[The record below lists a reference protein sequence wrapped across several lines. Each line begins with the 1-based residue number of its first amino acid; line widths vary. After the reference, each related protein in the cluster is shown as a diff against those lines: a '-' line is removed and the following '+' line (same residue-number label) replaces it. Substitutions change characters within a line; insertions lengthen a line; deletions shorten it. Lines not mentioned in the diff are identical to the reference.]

1 MTLEPLMKFAGPS
14 PNLPGC
20 NWAEAIS
27 GKWAALTFF
36 VTVDHDGQIEAS
48 LSRAGGLPATPV
60 QSKAFFRMW
69 GVKPTKGRQDM
80 KMSSHWVVKL
90 GRGRKSYD
98 GPRGRRHAGIPTGAG
113 AMNRTDILDAAR
125 QAVTVDRAA
134 THGQLEDSFG
144 LVAAYW
150 SAHLGTPVS
159 RSDVAVMMIQL
170 KLARIK
176 TSPEHA
182 DHWIDVAGYAACGG
196 EVAVK

>member
-1 MTLEPLMKFAGPS
+1 
-14 PNLPGC
+14 
-20 NWAEAIS
+20 
-27 GKWAALTFF
+27 
-36 VTVDHDGQIEAS
+36 
-48 LSRAGGLPATPV
+48 
-60 QSKAFFRMW
+60 
-69 GVKPTKGRQDM
+69 
-80 KMSSHWVVKL
+80 
-90 GRGRKSYD
+90 
-98 GPRGRRHAGIPTGAG
+98 
-113 AMNRTDILDAAR
+113 MNRTDILDAAR

-182 DHWIDVAGYAACGG
+182 DHWMDVAGYAACGG
-196 EVAVK
+196 EVVLTRPSITGNSNPRESDRCQNE

>member
-1 MTLEPLMKFAGPS
+1 VAARYG
-14 PNLPGC
+14 
-20 NWAEAIS
+20 ARS
-27 GKWAALTFF
+27 GQVA
-36 VTVDHDGQIEAS
+36 DDGFLLDS
-48 LSRAGGLPATPV
+48 
-60 QSKAFFRMW
+60 
-69 GVKPTKGRQDM
+69 
-80 KMSSHWVVKL
+80 L
-90 GRGRKSYD
+90 GRNARASVSLHTFRK
-98 GPRGRRHAGIPTGAG
+98 AEF
-113 AMNRTDILDAAR
+113 MNRTDILDAAR

>member
-1 MTLEPLMKFAGPS
+1 
-14 PNLPGC
+14 
-20 NWAEAIS
+20 
-27 GKWAALTFF
+27 
-36 VTVDHDGQIEAS
+36 
-48 LSRAGGLPATPV
+48 
-60 QSKAFFRMW
+60 
-69 GVKPTKGRQDM
+69 
-80 KMSSHWVVKL
+80 
-90 GRGRKSYD
+90 
-98 GPRGRRHAGIPTGAG
+98 
-113 AMNRTDILDAAR
+113 MNRTDILDAAR

-196 EVAVK
+196 EVVLTQPSINGNSNPKESDRCQDE